1 MIMWNIA
8 QVSSAEDLKGLK
20 VFKLTWP
27 LHEGMRT
34 SISFLF
40 PGDLN

>member
-20 VFKLTWP
+20 VFKLT
-27 LHEGMRT
+27 
-34 SISFLF
+34 
-40 PGDLN
+40 